1 MSRDELPRGVFAKG
15 LCYYLVTAEGK
26 RRVWHRLSRISDG
39 LPAMYAALALKKAEL
54 ARDSTLVANLPALIG
69 DWELEVMPA
78 HAPKTQIMDKFYN
91 KNIAE
96 ALKAWTP
103 EKLDAPACN
112 EFLKQFKTMPRTFN
126 GYRGQMRELMRFA
139 EEKGR
144 RPAGS
149 NPLDAIRTMKNPP
162 RRRCPTPSELR
173 RVKVGCIYGDDGL
186 RTRSGM
192 TMACV
197 IEFLY
202 LTGQDVSVAIRL
214 LDARDPLQP
223 DEPHVRDDGI
233 FFMRD
238 KTGSAVVIEW
248 TPRLR
253 AVVDRLRKMKAERM
267 LKKKAHQRIVTPRLF
282 TKHDGHPLTYEA
294 VANAWQ
300 RGIKRAKVA
309 HFMLRDIRAAAM
321 TDKEEADGMR
331 AASAMGAHATESQTA
346 DYVRR
351 RKARKTGATR

>member
-15 LCYYLVTAEGK
+15 KRYYLVTAEGK
-26 RRVWHRLSRISDG
+26 RRIWHKLSRIDEG
-39 LPAMYAALALKKAEL
+39 LPALYVALAKKKLEL
-54 ARDSTLVANLPALIG
+54 ARDPTLMGTLPALIG
-69 DWELEVMPA
+69 DWQLEVMPA
-78 HAPKTQIMDKFYN
+78 HGAKTQIMDKFYN

-96 ALKAWTP
+96 ALKLWTP
-103 EKLDAPACN
+103 EKLDAPACT

-126 GYRGQMRELMRFA
+126 GYRGQLRELMRFA

-144 RPAGS
+144 RKAGT
-149 NPLDAIRTMKNPP
+149 NPVDALRTMKNPA
-162 RRRCPTPSELR
+162 RTRCPTASELR

-186 RTRSGM
+186 KTRSGM

-223 DEPHVRDDGI
+223 DEPHCTGEGI
-233 FFMRD
+233 FFQRD
-238 KTGSAVVIEW
+238 KTGGAVVIQW
-248 TPRLR
+248 TPRLV
-253 AVVDRLRKMKAERM
+253 AVVDRLRRMKAERM
-267 LKKKAHQRIVTPRLF
+267 LKKKAHQRIVTPCLF

-321 TDKEEADGMR
+321 TDKEEVDGMR

-346 DYVRR
+346 EYVRR
-351 RKARKTGATR
+351 RRARKTGATR